1 MIRNHDDTHQSTRI
15 GCLHERR
22 SYSRVHTTPGSNVDT
37 PIAEDTS
44 RSRMIQKFYL
54 WAPKGI
60 SSSVVTH
67 APSPPGRMRLT
78 SRQSISPWCATR
90 RVFRH
95 RREQQ
100 AARRNSRRH
109 RRSTSRAAVPHPS
122 TKLPPRKTARSDALT
137 IEMSGLKARPPTAPE
152 SWLRVGSAPP
162 LGIKA
167 STTSHPTS
175 QAGSERDSTPDTAR
189 AQTPYPS
196 DRTGPPRSSPHTVT
210 HRQIECLSQADS
222 TEKERRERGERER
235 ERREERVRECAHVRS
250 GEGVCGGL

>member
-1 MIRNHDDTHQSTRI
+1 MAEQRAVCAAVPVRALLQLPLLGVNRGYKGLYGGGWPLRGMGAAGTALGAADARMNEHYEI
-15 GCLHERR
+15 GTILTQKSQGARLGHAW
-22 SYSRVHTTPGSNVDT
+22 H
-37 PIAEDTS
+37 
-44 RSRMIQKFYL
+44 QKFYL

-78 SRQSISPWCATR
+78 SRQSISSWCATR

-137 IEMSGLKARPPTAPE
+137 IEMSVLEARPPTAPE
-152 SWLRVGSAPP
+152 SWLLSGISSPPWVRSRHNLTPIITGGIRRRLRTGHRPGTDPLPVGSHRAP
-162 LGIKA
+162 
-167 STTSHPTS
+167 
-175 QAGSERDSTPDTAR
+175 
-189 AQTPYPS
+189 
-196 DRTGPPRSSPHTVT
+196 
-210 HRQIECLSQADS
+210 
-222 TEKERRERGERER
+222 
-235 ERREERVRECAHVRS
+235 
-250 GEGVCGGL
+250 